1 MADAKRHSKDK
12 LLAIVLWFAVLG
24 AAGPGT
30 ALARQGTEDARLET
44 ATVRHLRQSTIP
56 GAERVEVEVEDGET
70 ELEGEL
76 TTLAD
81 IWRAVELAERVHG
94 VIEVHS
100 DLDLRGDGRRSEVIE
115 RDIQRAFANRPVLMM
130 NDIEVDVRRG
140 GKVVLR
146 GSLQDARSRF
156 AARETV
162 ASVRGV
168 TEVVDRLTS
177 PEASDELIE
186 RSVREVFRRARHKGF
201 SGQIE
206 PRVEDGVVTLE
217 GVVPRPYERR
227 KATELALGVNGVRR
241 VENRLG
247 VRPDPREIP
256 VIDP

>member
-1 MADAKRHSKDK
+1 MADAKHHPATK
-12 LLAIVLWFAVLG
+12 LLVALVLAVLG
-24 AAGPGT
+24 AASSGPT
-30 ALARQGTEDARLET
+30 LARQGSEDARLET
-44 ATVRHLRQSTIP
+44 ATVRQMRQSIIP
-56 GAERVEVEVEDGET
+56 GAERVEVEVDDGET
-70 ELEGEL
+70 ELDGEL

-94 VIEVHS
+94 VIQVHS
-100 DLDLRGDGRRSEVIE
+100 DLDLRGEGRRSEVIE
-115 RDIQRAFANRPVLMM
+115 RDIQRAFADRPMLMM

-168 TEVVDRLTS
+168 TEVVDRLET
-177 PEASDELIE
+177 PEASDELI
-186 RSVREVFRRARHKGF
+186 RNSVREVFRRARHKGF

-206 PRVEDGVVTLE
+206 PRVDDGVVTLE
-217 GVVPRPYERR
+217 GTVPRPYERR
-227 KATELALGVNGVRR
+227 KAAELALGINGVRR
-241 VENRLG
+241 VENRLS

-256 VIDP
+256 VVEP